1 MKKKYLEPI
10 ITVMNC
16 KDENIMTDIITS
28 SIPMTEENGDN
39 DIWGGG
45 GLFN

>member
-16 KDENIMTDIITS
+16 KDENIMDIITS

>member
-10 ITVMNC
+10 ITVMNF
-16 KDENIMTDIITS
+16 KDENIMTDIIAS
-28 SIPMTEENGDN
+28 SIPMTEENGGD
-39 DIWGGG
+39 DIWNGG